1 MEIERKFLLNELP
14 NIEPIIHIDIFQ
26 GYVSTNPEI
35 RIRSYE
41 VLSGND
47 VGRKDYKLT
56 IKGTGDLSRE
66 EIEEYIS
73 KDFFEKI
80 AQFIGKPL
88 IHKDYRKYEI
98 EGRIFECSIV
108 DPGKPTE
115 FCYGEVE
122 FDTVDDAN
130 SYKLPLKGVV
140 DVTYDKSYK
149 MKNYWIR
156 TRI

>member
-1 MEIERKFLLNELP
+1 MEIERKFLLNKLP
-14 NIEPIIHIDIFQ
+14 DFKPKKHIEVFQ
-26 GYVSTNPEI
+26 GYVSTDPEV

-41 VLSGND
+41 VLSGNNA
-47 VGRKDYKLT
+47 GHKNYKLT

-80 AQFIGKPL
+80 SRFINKPL
-88 IHKDYRKYEI
+88 IHKDVREYEI
-98 EGRIFECSIV
+98 EGHIFECSIV
-108 DPGKPTE
+108 DPKKPTE

-130 SYKLPLKGVV
+130 NYQLPLKDAI
-140 DVTYDKSYK
+140 DVTYDETYK
-149 MKNYWIR
+149 MKNYWLR
-156 TRI
+156 TRN